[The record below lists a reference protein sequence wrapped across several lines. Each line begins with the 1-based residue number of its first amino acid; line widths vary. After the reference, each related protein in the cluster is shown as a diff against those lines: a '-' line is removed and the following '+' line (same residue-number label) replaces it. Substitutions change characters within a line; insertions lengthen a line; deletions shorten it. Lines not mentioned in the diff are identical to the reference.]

1 MIRDHKAGTIV
12 TLILGAAVGAV
23 VALLIAPQAGE
34 ELRDDVAAGVGD
46 RVKHVRATGKNIE
59 RRAQEFVDQTKNQ
72 VQNAIN
78 VGDQAR
84 SHAKKA

>member
-1 MIRDHKAGTIV
+1 
-12 TLILGAAVGAV
+12 
-23 VALLIAPQAGE
+23 
-34 ELRDDVAAGVGD
+34 
-46 RVKHVRATGKNIE
+46 
-59 RRAQEFVDQTKNQ
+59 VDQTKNQ